1 MKLCKYLAP
10 AFLGVFFNVMLPQPE
25 DRPPLPSELTAVSP
39 VASHV
44 VFNLVAPVFF
54 CRPFL
59 FVIPVAVPKVPVTE
73 NCYPLSPVCKVG
85 IAVHPRMLFKLVSR
99 FFENLFHL
107 DFYLCVLAPDPR
119 HYP

>member
-1 MKLCKYLAP
+1 MKLCQYLAP

-25 DRPPLPSELTAVSP
+25 DRPPLPSELPAVSP